1 MAYHIE
7 IYRESGLRKWR
18 WRRKSGNGKITET
31 PGQGYVTKWNAKRSA
46 RKAHPGDPILEL
58 S

>member
-1 MAYHIE
+1 VAYRIE

-18 WRRKSGNGKITET
+18 WRRKAGNGRTAET

-46 RKAHPGDPILEL
+46 RKAHPQDPIEVLG
-58 S
+58 